1 MFDDL
6 PPDLDRLRTLRT
18 WHQMWLHRID
28 RKIAL
33 LTQRQTEPDRRR
45 ARPPTPE
52 WTAEPGTGPG
62 RSPAYVHHGACV
74 LAGPRGRPIGRDE
87 ARRLLA
93 DGVPAC
99 RRCRPDN
106 RLAFLDPGA

>member
-33 LTQRQTEPDRRR
+33 LTQRQTEPHRPR
-45 ARPPTPE
+45 ARPRTPE
-52 WTAEPGTGPG
+52 WTAEPGTGPD
-62 RSPAYVHHGACV
+62 RSPAYIHHGACV
-74 LAGPRGRPIGRDE
+74 LAGARGRPIGRDE

-93 DGVPAC
+93 DGVAAC

-106 RLAFLDPGA
+106 RLAFDSGA